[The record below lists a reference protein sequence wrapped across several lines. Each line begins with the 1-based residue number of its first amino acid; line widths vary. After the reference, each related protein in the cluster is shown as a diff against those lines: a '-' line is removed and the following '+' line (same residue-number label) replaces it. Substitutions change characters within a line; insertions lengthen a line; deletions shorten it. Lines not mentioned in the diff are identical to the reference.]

1 MIKAKRVELKRIDDK
16 KKRDCITINIVRF
29 KSGIEDIFKKLDDEL
44 VDSMQSSIEKDV
56 EEVET
61 FVKSAQEK
69 LSSNTKNLEEIE
81 AMHKN
86 AIQIEASK

>member
-16 KKRDCITINIVRF
+16 EKRDCIKINIVRF
-29 KSGIEDIFKKLDDEL
+29 KSGIEDIFNKIDDEL

-61 FVKSAQEK
+61 FVKSA
-69 LSSNTKNLEEIE
+69 
-81 AMHKN
+81 
-86 AIQIEASK
+86 

>member
-16 KKRDCITINIVRF
+16 EKRDCITINIVRF

-61 FVKSAQEK
+61 FVKSA
-69 LSSNTKNLEEIE
+69 
-81 AMHKN
+81 
-86 AIQIEASK
+86 